1 MIRFSHNQTKRRWQ
15 FIVLLTSLLWF
26 QLFLM
31 FSARE
36 ALNVEALRPTGI
48 SVLRTL
54 ERTGSELVLPAK
66 SDRSRVRIFVLFL
79 LTTIIKP
86 SFCNILNDPFPAE
99 SDLALGVWE
108 ALIGRELSSQP
119 HSDMVLRI

>member
-1 MIRFSHNQTKRRWQ
+1 MNFYNIQTKRRWQ
-15 FIVLLTSLLWF
+15 FLVLLTSLLWF

-31 FSARE
+31 FSVRE
-36 ALNVEALRPTGI
+36 ELNIGVLRSGEV

-66 SDRSRVRIFVLFL
+66 SDRARARLFVLFL
-79 LTTIIKP
+79 LTTVIKP
-86 SFCNILNDPFPAE
+86 TLYKTRNNSSPAE
-99 SDLALGVWE
+99 PRRAFGIWE
-108 ALIGRELSSQP
+108 TLIGKELSSHP